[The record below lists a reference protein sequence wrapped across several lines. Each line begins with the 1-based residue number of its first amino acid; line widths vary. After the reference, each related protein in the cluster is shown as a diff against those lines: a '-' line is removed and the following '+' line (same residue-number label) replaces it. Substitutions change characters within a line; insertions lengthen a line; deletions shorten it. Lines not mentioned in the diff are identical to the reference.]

1 MQERLKDSDDSHAN
15 TSNQLKK
22 SRSVD
27 APFGDMRTLHETN
40 IPYTQNSLPRAK
52 SDFNLN
58 SSGASSATIIGKLEE
73 NFKEK
78 NHGIHKGVRKI
89 G

>member
-1 MQERLKDSDDSHAN
+1 MQERLKDSDDSHAAN
-15 TSNQLKK
+15 QSNQLKK

-40 IPYTQNSLPRAK
+40 NLPQYTQNSLPRAK

-58 SSGASSATIIGKLEE
+58 SSGSNSAATVIGE
-73 NFKEK
+73 
-78 NHGIHKGVRKI
+78 
-89 G
+89 